1 MEAQS
6 NLGET
11 TNVNYRHVDS
21 PIGPLLLAGT
31 ENGLCLIEFGWL
43 THKSVEQN
51 VMKWAG
57 KWYPSFRLQPNGEM
71 LGEAVAELQEY
82 FAGNRR
88 RFELK
93 LDLQGTPFQVKVW
106 HALSDIPYG
115 ETRSYRQIA
124 EAIGFPKAVRAVGGA
139 NNRNPLP
146 IVVPCH
152 RVIGSDGTLTGYG
165 GGLSIKEHLL
175 SLERGV
181 TL

>member
-6 NLGET
+6 NLAET
-11 TNVNYRHVDS
+11 IIINYLEVGS

-43 THKSVEQN
+43 THKSAEQN
-51 VMKWAG
+51 VMKWTG
-57 KWYPSFRLQPNGEM
+57 RRYPSVRLQPNGEM
-71 LGEAVAELQEY
+71 LSEAADQLQEY

-88 RFELK
+88 RFDLK
-93 LDLQGTPFQVKVW
+93 LDLQGTSFQVKVW
-106 HALSDIPYG
+106 RALLEISYG
-115 ETRSYRQIA
+115 ETRSYRQVA

-181 TL
+181 IL